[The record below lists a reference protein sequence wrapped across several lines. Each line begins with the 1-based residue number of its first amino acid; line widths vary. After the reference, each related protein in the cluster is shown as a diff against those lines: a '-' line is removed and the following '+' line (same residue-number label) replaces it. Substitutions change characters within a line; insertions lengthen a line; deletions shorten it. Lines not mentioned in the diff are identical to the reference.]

1 MATIEKRNN
10 AYRITVCCG
19 YDINGKQ
26 IRRRMTYTP
35 DEKMTAK
42 QIEKE
47 VQRQA
52 VLFEEQCNNGQ
63 VMNSNIKFA
72 DFANDWFKH
81 KKNDLRPKTYARYLS
96 MLPRIN
102 AAIGHMRLER
112 IQPTTLIDLL
122 RKPCRGRNKGR
133 YKV

>member
-52 VLFEEQCNNGQ
+52 VLFEE
-63 VMNSNIKFA
+63 
-72 DFANDWFKH
+72 
-81 KKNDLRPKTYARYLS
+81 
-96 MLPRIN
+96 
-102 AAIGHMRLER
+102 
-112 IQPTTLIDLL
+112 
-122 RKPCRGRNKGR
+122 
-133 YKV
+133 

>member
-52 VLFEEQCNNGQ
+52 VLFEEQCR
-63 VMNSNIKFA
+63 
-72 DFANDWFKH
+72 DFH
-81 KKNDLRPKTYARYLS
+81 PLS
-96 MLPRIN
+96 MKNTAVCLKS
-102 AAIGHMRLER
+102 A
-112 IQPTTLIDLL
+112 
-122 RKPCRGRNKGR
+122 
-133 YKV
+133 

>member
-47 VQRQA
+47 VQRHSRNPQA
-52 VLFEEQCNNGQ
+52 KE
-63 VMNSNIKFA
+63 
-72 DFANDWFKH
+72 
-81 KKNDLRPKTYARYLS
+81 KTSPYFRAC
-96 MLPRIN
+96 
-102 AAIGHMRLER
+102 
-112 IQPTTLIDLL
+112 LI
-122 RKPCRGRNKGR
+122 
-133 YKV
+133 